1 MAGAY
6 PHMLMSPGIAS
17 SVVFLR
23 VHADS
28 FLLFRRIPPRRG
40 SQPLPKAG
48 SLVQQTSGPP
58 WTAECVRKSE
68 GTGCMIMEA

>member
-1 MAGAY
+1 MAAAHL
-6 PHMLMSPGIAS
+6 HMIMSPGIAS
-17 SVVFLR
+17 SVVFSR
-23 VHADS
+23 VHAES
-28 FLLFRRIPPRRG
+28 FLLFRRIPLRRG

-68 GTGCMIMEA
+68 GTSCMIMAA